1 MTLVLFV
8 LVLALVSG
16 IIYWILKRERSKE
29 KRRFNSL
36 VEKVNAADEAESA
49 SNSDSETPA
58 ITEAIKVPEFTAQ
71 WRKQLEPL
79 RKAIEQLGMTAVAA
93 LTARDEL
100 ARIASRRDDRESTV
114 RWSSN
119 WPTSDDPESSRRIL
133 ESQVGKVR
141 DLEKTKVDEN
151 QAAEKRQA
159 SVEPAREAWEKLAA
173 IIANLPAKELE
184 DAPPEVRPLL
194 SAAQQLRDFYRMQ
207 IKDIAESCMNFQ
219 PHLTEPEK
227 PRYTIDKLG
236 AKLEEF
242 FEALVDAMVKERE
255 AASTLDDCGRSI
267 SSHQNWTSETFRP
280 EPAKPTEEEV
290 VRFLKLYQV
299 WSDQGLPLLRE
310 IDAKRQIVNTR
321 MQALEEALQKVHR
334 FRLPQIDVSNADSE
348 VYALYTAGMTYVGK
362 LEEAVSNRRE
372 KAKSYQEAKS
382 DGTDEKPLTTAREDE
397 LAEQL
402 WTLARK
408 LGYAI
413 AQKNIAAAKADAN
426 RHKGYFDEIRSPKP
440 DSGAFD
446 LETYLAAHADFLN
459 KTAER
464 EKEIELYNAQVE
476 VLSTALAAR
485 REKIQDLAAL
495 LAEAVDSVQ
504 KEVGATCGDTMKGR
518 IIFASRIADDYRG
531 QEQKRSAVTGPRP
544 FY

>member
-16 IIYWILKRERSKE
+16 FIYWILKRERSKE

-49 SNSDSETPA
+49 SNTDGETPA
-58 ITEAIKVPEFTAQ
+58 ATEAIKVPEFTAQ

-79 RKAIEQLGMTAVAA
+79 RKAIEQLGLTAVAA

-100 ARIASRRDDRESTV
+100 ARIASRRDDRESSV

-133 ESQVGKVR
+133 ESQVDKVR
-141 DLEKTKVDEN
+141 DLEQTRVDEN
-151 QAAEKRQA
+151 EAAEKRQA
-159 SVEPAREAWEKLAA
+159 SVDPAREAWERLAA
-173 IIANLPAKELE
+173 IIANLPAKELD

-194 SAAQQLRDFYRMQ
+194 SAGLQLRDFYRKP

-219 PHLTEPEK
+219 PHLTAPEK
-227 PRYTIDKLG
+227 PRYTMAKYG
-236 AKLEEF
+236 PKLEEF
-242 FEALVDAMVKERE
+242 FEALIDAMVKERE
-255 AASTLDDCGRSI
+255 AASILDECGRSI
-267 SSHQNWTSETFRP
+267 SSHRNWTSETFRP

-310 IDAKRQIVNTR
+310 VDAKRQIVNTR
-321 MQALEEALQKVHR
+321 MHAMEVALQKVHR
-334 FRLPQIDVSNADSE
+334 FKLAQIDVNNAEPE
-348 VYALYTAGMTYVGK
+348 VFALYTAGMTYVGK
-362 LEEAVSNRRE
+362 LEEAVSGRRE
-372 KAKSYQEAKS
+372 KAQSYQEAKS

-440 DSGAFD
+440 ESGAFD
-446 LETYLAAHADFLN
+446 LETYLAAHAEFLD

-485 REKIQDLAAL
+485 REKIKDLAAL
-495 LAEAVDSVQ
+495 LAEAVDTVQ
-504 KEVGATCGDTMKGR
+504 KEVGDTCGDAMKGR
-518 IIFASRIADDYRG
+518 LIFASRIADDYRG
-531 QEQKRSAVTGPRP
+531 EEQKRSAVTGPRP

>member
-16 IIYWILKRERSKE
+16 FIYWILKRERSKE

-36 VEKVNAADEAESA
+36 VEKVKAADEAESA
-49 SNSDSETPA
+49 SDSEGDAPA
-58 ITEAIKVPEFTAQ
+58 ATEAIKVPEFTAQ

-79 RKAIEQLGMTAVAA
+79 RKAIEQLGLTAVAA

-100 ARIASRRDDRESTV
+100 ARIASRRDDRESSV

-141 DLEKTKVDEN
+141 DLEQTRVDEN
-151 QAAEKRQA
+151 QAAEKRQD
-159 SVEPAREAWEKLAA
+159 SIEPAREAWERLAA
-173 IIANLPAKELE
+173 IIANLPAKEL
-184 DAPPEVRPLL
+184 DDTPPEVRPLL
-194 SAAQQLRDFYRMQ
+194 SAALQLRDFYRKP

-219 PHLTEPEK
+219 PHLTAPEK
-227 PRYTIDKLG
+227 PRHTMAKLG
-236 AKLEEF
+236 PKLEEF
-242 FEALVDAMVKERE
+242 FELLVDAMVKERE
-255 AASTLDDCGRSI
+255 AASILDECGRSI
-267 SSHQNWTSETFRP
+267 SSHRNWTSETFRP

-310 IDAKRQIVNTR
+310 VDAKRRIADTK
-321 MQALEEALQKVHR
+321 MQAMEEALQKVHR
-334 FRLPQIDVSNADSE
+334 FKLPQIDLNNSE
-348 VYALYTAGMTYVGK
+348 TEVFALYTAGMTYLGK

-372 KAKSYQEAKS
+372 KAKSHVEAKS
-382 DGTDEKPLTTAREDE
+382 DGTDEKPLTTPREDE
-397 LAEQL
+397 LADQL

-426 RHKGYFDEIRSPKP
+426 RHNGYFDEIRSPKLE
-440 DSGAFD
+440 SGAFD
-446 LETYLAAHADFLN
+446 LEAYLAAHAEFLD

-464 EKEIELYNAQVE
+464 EEEIELYNAQVE

-485 REKIQDLAAL
+485 REKIKDLAAL
-495 LAEAVDSVQ
+495 LAEAVDTVQ
-504 KEVGATCGDTMKGR
+504 KEVGDTCGDAMKGR
-518 IIFASRIADDYRG
+518 LIFASRIADDYRG
-531 QEQKRSAVTGPRP
+531 EEQKRSAVTGPRP

>member
-16 IIYWILKRERSKE
+16 FIYWILKRERSKE

-49 SNSDSETPA
+49 SNTDGETPVA
-58 ITEAIKVPEFTAQ
+58 TEAIKVPEFTAQ

-79 RKAIEQLGMTAVAA
+79 RKAIEQLGLTAVAA

-141 DLEKTKVDEN
+141 DLEQTRVDEN
-151 QAAEKRQA
+151 EAAEKRQA
-159 SVEPAREAWEKLAA
+159 SVDPAREAWERLAA

-194 SAAQQLRDFYRMQ
+194 SAALQLRDFYRKP

-219 PHLTEPEK
+219 PHLTAPEK
-227 PRYTIDKLG
+227 PRYTMAKNG
-236 AKLEEF
+236 PKLEEF
-242 FEALVDAMVKERE
+242 FELLVDAMVKERE
-255 AASTLDDCGRSI
+255 AASILDDCGRSI
-267 SSHQNWTSETFRP
+267 ASHRNWTSETFRP

-290 VRFLKLYQV
+290 IRFLKLYQV

-310 IDAKRQIVNTR
+310 VDAKRRIADTK
-321 MQALEEALQKVHR
+321 MQAMEEALQKVHR
-334 FRLPQIDVSNADSE
+334 FRLPQIDVNNADPE
-348 VYALYTAGMTYVGK
+348 VYALYTAGMTYLGK
-362 LEEAVSNRRE
+362 LEEAVSARRE
-372 KAKSYQEAKS
+372 KAKSYLEAKS

-446 LETYLAAHADFLN
+446 LETYLAAHAEFLD

-464 EKEIELYNAQVE
+464 ENEIELYNAQVE

-485 REKIQDLAAL
+485 REKIKDLAAL
-495 LAEAVDSVQ
+495 LAEAVDTVQ
-504 KEVGATCGDTMKGR
+504 KEVGSTCGDSMKGR
-518 IIFASRIADDYRG
+518 LIFASRIADDYRG
-531 QEQKRSAVTGPRP
+531 EEQKRSAVTGPRP

>member
-16 IIYWILKRERSKE
+16 FIYWILKRERSKE

-36 VEKVNAADEAESA
+36 VEKVKAADEAESA
-49 SNSDSETPA
+49 SDSEGETPVA
-58 ITEAIKVPEFTAQ
+58 TEAIKVPEFTAQ

-79 RKAIEQLGMTAVAA
+79 RKAIEQLGLTAVAA

-100 ARIASRRDDRESTV
+100 ARIASRRDDRESSV

-119 WPTSDDPESSRRIL
+119 WPSSDDPESSRRTL

-141 DLEKTKVDEN
+141 DLEQARVDEN
-151 QAAEKRQA
+151 VAAEKRQA
-159 SVEPAREAWEKLAA
+159 SVEPAREAWERLAA
-173 IIANLPAKELE
+173 IIANLPAKELD

-194 SAAQQLRDFYRMQ
+194 SAALQLRDFYRKP

-219 PHLTEPEK
+219 PHLTAPEK
-227 PRYTIDKLG
+227 PRYTMAKLG
-236 AKLEEF
+236 PKLEEF
-242 FEALVDAMVKERE
+242 FEALIDAMVKERE
-255 AASTLDDCGRSI
+255 AASILDECGRSI
-267 SSHQNWTSETFRP
+267 SSHRNWTSETFRP

-290 VRFLKLYQV
+290 IRFLKLYQV

-310 IDAKRQIVNTR
+310 VDAKRQIVNTR
-321 MQALEEALQKVHR
+321 MQAMEVALQKVHR
-334 FRLPQIDVSNADSE
+334 FKLPQIDVNNAEPE
-348 VYALYTAGMTYVGK
+348 VFALYTAGMTYVGK
-362 LEEAVSNRRE
+362 LEEAVSGRRE

-382 DGTDEKPLTTAREDE
+382 DGTDEKPLTTPREDE
-397 LAEQL
+397 LADQL

-426 RHKGYFDEIRSPKP
+426 RHNGYFDEIRSPKP
-440 DSGAFD
+440 ESGAFD
-446 LETYLAAHADFLN
+446 LEAYLAAHAEFLD

-485 REKIQDLAAL
+485 REKIKDLAAL
-495 LAEAVDSVQ
+495 LAEAVDTVQ
-504 KEVGATCGDTMKGR
+504 KEVGDTCGDAMKGR
-518 IIFASRIADDYRG
+518 LIFASRIADDYRG
-531 QEQKRSAVTGPRP
+531 EEQKRSAVTGPRP

>member
-58 ITEAIKVPEFTAQ
+58 ITEEIKVPEFTAQ

-194 SAAQQLRDFYRMQ
+194 SAAQQLRDFYRMP

-219 PHLTEPEK
+219 PHLTAPEK

-299 WSDQGLPLLRE
+299 WSDLGLPLLRE
-310 IDAKRQIVNTR
+310 IDAKRRIADTK

-334 FRLPQIDVSNADSE
+334 FRLPQIDVSNADPE

-362 LEEAVSNRRE
+362 LEEAVSGRRE

-382 DGTDEKPLTTAREDE
+382 DGTDEKPLTTPREDE

-446 LETYLAAHADFLN
+446 LETYLAAHAEFID